1 MTLLEFT
8 NMHLTD
14 GSGTEQP
21 VYVFMSTE
29 IFDYSYWSEMKKHAE
44 LLFTIASDFVC
55 SYYLKPEFANAEV
68 KNWGVI
74 DGQLCVVIDTLGK
87 I

>member
-1 MTLLEFT
+1 
-8 NMHLTD
+8 
-14 GSGTEQP
+14 
-21 VYVFMSTE
+21 
-29 IFDYSYWSEMKKHAE
+29 MKKHAE

-74 DGQLCVVIDTLGK
+74 DGQLCVVINTMGK